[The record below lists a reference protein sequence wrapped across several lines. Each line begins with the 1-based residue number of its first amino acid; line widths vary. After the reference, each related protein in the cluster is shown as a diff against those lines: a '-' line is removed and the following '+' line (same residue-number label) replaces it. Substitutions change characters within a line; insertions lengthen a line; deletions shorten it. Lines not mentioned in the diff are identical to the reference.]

1 MALFHILIDVC
12 RVLVNVA
19 LLLRTCTKDD
29 FFESGG
35 NKKQELYFNSC
46 SGLIHHFKRQFQFVF
61 FFSPFSV
68 NEVDG
73 RGNK

>member
-19 LLLRTCTKDD
+19 LLLRTYTD

-46 SGLIHHFKRQFQFVF
+46 SGLIHHFERQFQFVF